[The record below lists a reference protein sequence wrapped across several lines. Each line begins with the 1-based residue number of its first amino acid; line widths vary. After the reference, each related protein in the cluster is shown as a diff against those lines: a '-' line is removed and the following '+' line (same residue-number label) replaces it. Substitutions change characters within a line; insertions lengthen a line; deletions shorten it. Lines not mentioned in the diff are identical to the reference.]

1 MAIGMKLVKLLDAYL
16 QGLCTREELERLAE
30 KLIFLG

>member
-1 MAIGMKLVKLLDAYL
+1 MAKGTKLVKLLDAYL
-16 QGLCTREELERLAE
+16 YGLITKDELERLAE